1 MNSLPIKTIQLILI
15 LVGFIAII
23 PVSAGDKKIDE
34 INDLLK
40 KEKVERD
47 KLQSRIKKQSRAL
60 FKMGK
65 KEHSSLKKQRILDDR
80 LKMRRRELKIYDWNI
95 KLNQKKYRTLTKSL
109 ATSRNQLS
117 LQRKE
122 MGRRLRTIYKE
133 GSLFPVKIL
142 FSSDNFNDLLKRL
155 KYMESVA
162 AYDSVLFNDYNSKYR
177 KQDREKE
184 ALLHAK
190 GKLLLFKESAENKKK
205 EISAENKEKKRFL
218 ARLKKEKKLNKQ
230 LKNELIQSSNKLN
243 RLIARLEEKLILGE
257 GLDISD
263 KKGRLSPPVKGKFLN
278 KFGRKR
284 DKHYDTYIVYN
295 GLNIRSAKGTPV
307 RSVFAGKVLYTGTL
321 EGYGN
326 IIIIGHGKEF
336 HSLYGHLDEI
346 NTLVGKTVR
355 SGQIIGRSGDTGSI
369 LGESLYFEIRHKGK
383 PIEPTAWLSRSKK

>member
-23 PVSAGDKKIDE
+23 PASAGDKKIDE

-346 NTLVGKTVR
+346 KTLVGKTVP
-355 SGQIIGRSGDTGSI
+355 SGQIIGLSGDTGSI

>member
-65 KEHSSLKKQRILDDR
+65 KEHSILKKQRILDDR

>member
-1 MNSLPIKTIQLILI
+1 MNSLPIKTFQLILI

-23 PVSAGDKKIDE
+23 PASAGDKKIDE

-60 FKMGK
+60 SKMGK

-142 FSSDNFNDLLKRL
+142 FSSDNFNDLLKRV

-177 KQDREKE
+177 KQNREKE

-243 RLIARLEEKLILGE
+243 LLIARLEEKLILGE

-263 KKGRLSPPVKGKFLN
+263 KKGRLSPPVKGRFLN

-295 GLNIRSAKGTPV
+295 GVNIRSAKGTPV

-336 HSLYGHLDEI
+336 HSLYGHLDEV

-355 SGQIIGRSGDTGSI
+355 PGQIIGRSGDTGSI